1 MKLQAIDLEMYG
13 MAELSLEDQLCING
27 EYSWNEF
34 CNDVGY
40 GAGSCVAYATNA
52 ASIINEMMV
61 DALTGKAIE
70 RIFRK

>member
-34 CNDVGY
+34 CNDAGY
-40 GAGSCVAYATNA
+40 VAGSAVAYATNA
-52 ASIINEMMV
+52 ADIIGSELKTQLVSMGVMRGM
-61 DALTGKAIE
+61 GK
-70 RIFRK
+70 